1 VYPVRRVHQTCRVY
15 RESRVF
21 GYEALLATRAVC
33 VILSGVSSVLE
44 CVDTARCAAITTVL
58 WTSSRASRRC
68 QVCRVCRHSQVCGYH
83 DCAMDILTCV
93 TDLFASNKPAA
104 TVAGVNSTTRAAPLP
119 PLVDLR
125 RYRAVPSPP
134 LTDVDLSTG
143 PRRDNTPPR
152 PLPQS
157 PAKPASLPSLS
168 LSDNGH
174 PSYPSSIFYFSR
186 LLLKTRTG
194 LPVEEPVRMT
204 EDRAKWRKYVQIEDG

>member
-15 RESRVF
+15 RQSRVF
-21 GYEALLATRAVC
+21 DYQALLATCAAVC
-33 VILSGVSSVLE
+33 VILSGVSSVPE
-44 CVDTARCAAITTVL
+44 MSPESSVPGTMNCVN
-58 WTSSRASRRC
+58 C

-125 RYRAVPSPP
+125 RYRAVLSPP
-134 LTDVDLSTG
+134 LSDVDLSTG

-186 LLLKTRTG
+186 LLLKTQPR
-194 LPVEEPVRMT
+194 LHLEEPVRMT
-204 EDRAKWRKYVQIEDG
+204 EDRDKWRKCAQGVANPQIEDG